1 MICGLSDIKQH
12 QFDMEKAFLSPF
24 ASKSDSTKGREKEEA
39 PCPIR
44 TEYQRDR
51 DRILHSKSFRRLKH
65 KTQVFLA
72 PVGDHYRTRMTHTLE
87 VSQIART
94 IARALHLNED
104 LTEAIS
110 LGHDLGHTP
119 FGHTG
124 EEVLNELLGGGFRH
138 NEQSVR
144 VVKVLENLNLTY
156 ETIDGILNHTGD
168 LRSASPEGKI
178 VKIADR
184 IAYLNHDIDDGVRAK
199 VISCDDIPEKIIK
212 TLGGDTNSRITAMV
226 KDIILNSK
234 DSADVKMSKEIGEV
248 TTELRSWMFDKVY
261 LNPEAIKEN
270 NKAKKILT
278 DLYDYYLKNPQ
289 TVESSSEDTNI
300 DLERKIAD
308 YIAGM
313 TDRYALN
320 QYSKIFIPSFCVNFL
335 GCADFSGYAP

>member
-1 MICGLSDIKQH
+1 MTSGLSGIKQH
-12 QFDMEKAFLSPF
+12 QYDMEKAFLSPF
-24 ASKSDSTKGREKEEA
+24 ASMSKDSKGRECEEP

-44 TEYQRDR
+44 TDYQRDR
-51 DRILHSKSFRRLKH
+51 DRIIHSKSFRRLKH

-72 PVGDHYRTRMTHTLE
+72 PQGDHYRTRMTHTLE

-94 IARALHLNED
+94 IARALRLNED

-124 EEVLNELLGGGFRH
+124 EEVLNELLKEGFRH

-168 LRSASPEGKI
+168 LQPETAEGKI

-184 IAYLNHDIDDGVRAK
+184 IAYLNHDIDDALRAG
-199 VISCDDIPEKIIK
+199 VISHNAVPEEIVKI
-212 TLGGDTNSRITAMV
+212 LGKDTNSRITAMV
-226 KDIILNSK
+226 KDIILNSQ
-234 DSADVKMSKEIGEV
+234 DSKEIKMSVEIGEA
-248 TTELRSWMFDKVY
+248 TAELRSWMFKNVY
-261 LNPEAIKEN
+261 LNSKTVKEN
-270 NKAKKILT
+270 AKAKKILNE
-278 DLYDYYLKNPQ
+278 LFDYYLKNPK
-289 TVESSSEDTNI
+289 TVEQYSEDTNI
-300 DLERKIAD
+300 NTERKIAD

-313 TDRYALN
+313 TDRFALSR
-320 QYSKIFIPSFCVNFL
+320 YSKIFIPSFCT
-335 GCADFSGYAP
+335 DFSFYTP